1 PIPVTSSMVQHNN
14 TLLAALK
21 VTSRVILALSYQSQI
36 DAEQLKQ
43 QGALGCLIK
52 PITSNRLFP
61 LLRMEVPLR
70 LSPKPQRKRLP
81 LTVMA
86 VDDNPVNLKLIGTLL
101 AEQVEQTLL
110 CESGEEALALAR
122 DNVLDL
128 ILMDIQ

>member
-1 PIPVTSSMVQHNN
+1 MVQHNN
-14 TLLAALK
+14 TVLVALK

-70 LSPKPQRKRLP
+70 LSP
-81 LTVMA
+81 
-86 VDDNPVNLKLIGTLL
+86 
-101 AEQVEQTLL
+101 
-110 CESGEEALALAR
+110 
-122 DNVLDL
+122 
-128 ILMDIQ
+128 